1 MKLNTKKNIK
11 LKMKPIKKPELL
23 CLMGLPASGKNTWIA
38 KHAKNYVVV
47 ELDWI
52 RRHIFGH
59 QFHKDAEP
67 FIIGMAKGMTRM
79 LMSQG
84 KNVIINSTGL
94 TVYIRNEWVNIAKEY
109 NYRTKIV
116 FIDTPVMK
124 CYARN
129 SKRVGDKVP
138 DEVIERMANM
148 LQTPN
153 NDLMVG
159 CDNAD
164 KIVIVKG

>member
-1 MKLNTKKNIK
+1 MK
-11 LKMKPIKKPELL
+11 KKPEMIVM
-23 CLMGLPASGKNTWIA
+23 MGIPACGKNTWIV

-47 ELDWI
+47 ELDYI
-52 RRHIFGH
+52 RRSMFGH

-67 FIIGMAKGMTRM
+67 FIIGTAKGFAKM
-79 LMSQG
+79 LCNQG

-138 DEVIERMANM
+138 DEVIERMFNM

-153 NDLMVG
+153 NDLMGG

-164 KIVIVKG
+164 KIVIVKD